1 MPELPSVET
10 FKQYFDST
18 SLNQNIEKVVVNNPE
33 ILVETTKKDIKNSIE
48 SEFFVSS
55 SRYGKYLFVSVSNDF
70 LLVFHFGMTGFLK
83 YNSLKE
89 GQTPHSRISFIFK
102 NGNTLNFEDPRKFGK
117 LSLIENINNFIE
129 KKKLGPD
136 ALEINQKK
144 FIKIFKGRK
153 GYIKPLLMNQKF
165 LAGIGNLYADE
176 ILYQSG
182 IHPMK
187 KANRLKMEDLV
198 VLYHNMRM
206 VLQKAIKI
214 KDIMLDFPENFLLPH
229 RYPGGECSEF
239 GKLDII
245 KVGGRTTYYCPEKQ
259 ILDD

>member
-33 ILVETTKKDIKNSIE
+33 ILIETTKKDIKNSIE

-55 SRYGKYLFVSVSNDF
+55 SRYGKYLFVSVSNKC
-70 LLVFHFGMTGFLK
+70 LLAFHFGMTGFFK
-83 YNSLKE
+83 YNSLKK
-89 GQTPHSRISFIFK
+89 GQPPHSRISFIFK

-182 IHPMK
+182 IHPLK
-187 KANRLKMEDLV
+187 TANRLKMEDLV
-198 VLYHNMRM
+198 VLYNNMHM

-214 KDIMLDFPENFLLPH
+214 KDMMLDFPENFLLPH
-229 RYPGGECSEF
+229 RYPGGKCPEY